1 MSESKDFMN
10 LVVDAVEAISKNAPL
25 PGVGTENVTNRDT
38 IPEMRRCAACD
49 EDRPIEKFNDESLTP
64 NVCFRCKTRSVAV
77 GGHLEGGKD
86 FFHNTTVREGQRR
99 TVAEAAANGI
109 EAIPV
114 KQSNYYGF

>member
-1 MSESKDFMN
+1 MQCC
-10 LVVDAVEAISKNAPL
+10 
-25 PGVGTENVTNRDT
+25 T
-38 IPEMRRCAACD
+38 ACG
-49 EDRPIEKFNDESLTP
+49 EDRPTSKFNSESLTP
-64 NVCFRCKTRSVAV
+64 TVCFRCKTRSVAI

-86 FFHNTTVREGQRR
+86 FFHNTTVAEGQRR

>member
-1 MSESKDFMN
+1 MVSRIVYSTSANGLPDT
-10 LVVDAVEAISKNAPL
+10 DIAV
-25 PGVGTENVTNRDT
+25 NRET
-38 IPEMRRCAACD
+38 MQCCTACG
-49 EDRPIEKFNDESLTP
+49 EDRPTSKFNSESLTP
-64 NVCFRCKTRSVAV
+64 TVCFRCKTRSVAI

-86 FFHNTTVREGQRR
+86 FFHNTTVAEGQRR